1 MIRAYDLPPIGGAY
15 AIVIETRRPA
25 DMTLRGVN
33 LRLSPGRYLYCGSAR
48 GPGGI
53 RARVGRHLRKSK
65 AQRWHVDR
73 LTGIGRVCGVIVA
86 PDGSECALFARF
98 SGLKGAE
105 VPAPGF
111 GSSDC
116 RRCAA
121 HLLRLEGPVPEIAA
135 LPLEPSE
142 YLVLDAAGRR
152 HRNI

>member
-1 MIRAYDLPPIGGAY
+1 MIREDDLPPIGGAY
-15 AIVIETRRPA
+15 AILIETRRPA
-25 DMTLRGVN
+25 DITLRGVN
-33 LRLSPGRYLYCGSAR
+33 LRLCPGQYLYCGSAR

-73 LTGIGRVCGVIVA
+73 LTGIGRVSGVVVA

-98 SGLKGAE
+98 SALKGAE

-116 RRCAA
+116 SRCAA
-121 HLLRLEGPVPEIAA
+121 HLLRLEGPVLEIPA
-135 LPLEPSE
+135 LPLEPPE
-142 YLVLDAAGRR
+142 FLVLDAVDRR
-152 HRNI
+152 CG